1 MRSAGILLW
10 ASIGNLLVGDW
21 LSGPI
26 LGGCRSAALDDS
38 FDASDQQAAL
48 VSAPLSV
55 IAIAAISLLLGVF
68 AFALI
73 GNWA

>member
-1 MRSAGILLW
+1 M
-10 ASIGNLLVGDW
+10 GDW

-38 FDASDQQAAL
+38 FDTSDQQAAL